1 MPKYWYDYRA
11 CQDNDYQKSICC
23 EKKPYFMIYRY
34 DEERKKYKSF
44 IKEHDIQCMRDFGV
58 SIETLL
64 KTSQSQLTQEQ
75 KDMIHWFNY
84 FNPVD
89 MGQCTINKICFY
101 IEKEIKEYKS
111 KLKER
116 KVNWEKFKTKRR
128 CTTEHKN
135 QLQELMEL
143 YISKIENFSD
153 EFQDKK
159 SFTEEYFQSK
169 AKEICPNKDE
179 RRNIMLD
186 LCYGKNNKKS
196 NKEFCWMII
205 VDDLLE
211 ERFGNE

>member
-1 MPKYWYDYRA
+1 
-11 CQDNDYQKSICC
+11 
-23 EKKPYFMIYRY
+23 
-34 DEERKKYKSF
+34 
-44 IKEHDIQCMRDFGV
+44 
-58 SIETLL
+58 
-64 KTSQSQLTQEQ
+64 
-75 KDMIHWFNY
+75 
-84 FNPVD
+84 
-89 MGQCTINKICFY
+89 
-101 IEKEIKEYKS
+101 
-111 KLKER
+111 
-116 KVNWEKFKTKRR
+116 
-128 CTTEHKN
+128 
-135 QLQELMEL
+135 MEL